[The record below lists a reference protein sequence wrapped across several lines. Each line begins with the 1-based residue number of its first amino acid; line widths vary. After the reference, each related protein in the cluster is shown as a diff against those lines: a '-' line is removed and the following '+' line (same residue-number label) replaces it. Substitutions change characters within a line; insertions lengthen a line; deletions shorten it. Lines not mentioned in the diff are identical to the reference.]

1 MLRNM
6 PIRRKLML
14 IILLVSV
21 GVMVLMRL
29 AFFSYEYLVFR
40 KTTIRQLATLARVI
54 AANSTAAL
62 TFDSTNDA
70 GSTLESL
77 RGEPHVT
84 AACLY
89 NRAGKLFAKYP
100 RGAADTLFPPQ
111 AGTAGFHFLGT
122 QVEGFQPV
130 VQNDQPLGIL
140 YVRMDTTTV
149 LHEWMLDTVKIGLV
163 VMLVVLLLAYPVS
176 RALQQQIS
184 RPILSL
190 AETARAVTE
199 REDFTVR
206 AHKLGSDELG
216 MLTDTFNQMLDRINL
231 LNQTLE
237 QRVRERTAQLEAAN
251 HELESFSYSVSHDL
265 RAPLRHIDGFA
276 ELLRKESGS
285 GLSASGQRFLD
296 IISKSA
302 KRMGVLIDDL
312 LVFSRMG
319 RTEMRQTTVDT
330 GALVKECLEDLADD
344 LKDREIE
351 WTIDPLPEVVGD
363 RALLKQV
370 WINLLSNA
378 VKYSRQRQPAKIE
391 VHSQPSPANE
401 WEFSVRDN
409 GAGFD
414 MRYADKLFG
423 VFQRLHH
430 SDEFEGTGVGLAN
443 VQRIVRRHG
452 GRVWAEGQVNAG
464 ATFSFSLPK
473 KLMPTPPPAEL
484 AETAK

>member
-1 MLRNM
+1 
-6 PIRRKLML
+6 
-14 IILLVSV
+14 
-21 GVMVLMRL
+21 
-29 AFFSYEYLVFR
+29 
-40 KTTIRQLATLARVI
+40 
-54 AANSTAAL
+54 
-62 TFDSTNDA
+62 
-70 GSTLESL
+70 
-77 RGEPHVT
+77 
-84 AACLY
+84 
-89 NRAGKLFAKYP
+89 
-100 RGAADTLFPPQ
+100 
-111 AGTAGFHFLGT
+111 
-122 QVEGFQPV
+122 
-130 VQNDQPLGIL
+130 
-140 YVRMDTTTV
+140 
-149 LHEWMLDTVKIGLV
+149 
-163 VMLVVLLLAYPVS
+163 
-176 RALQQQIS
+176 
-184 RPILSL
+184 
-190 AETARAVTE
+190 
-199 REDFTVR
+199 
-206 AHKLGSDELG
+206 
-216 MLTDTFNQMLDRINL
+216 
-231 LNQTLE
+231 
-237 QRVRERTAQLEAAN
+237 
-251 HELESFSYSVSHDL
+251 
-265 RAPLRHIDGFA
+265 LRHIDGFA
-276 ELLRKESGS
+276 ELLRKESGND
-285 GLSASGQRFLD
+285 LSASGQRFLD

-319 RTEMRQTTVDT
+319 RTEMRQTTLDT

-391 VHSQPSPANE
+391 VRCQTSPANE

-452 GRVWAEGQVNAG
+452 GRVWAEGQVNGG

-473 KLMPTPPPAEL
+473 KMITTPPPAEL